1 MKYEIKNN
9 AVYGYSEGQ
18 EEPCLYQPVHPDG
31 SAWIDE
37 ADMTAWA
44 EAWVAHI
51 NDPENNLFPDSRS

>member
-9 AVYGYSEGQ
+9 AVYGYSESQ

-44 EAWVAHI
+44 EAWIAHL